1 VKGEE
6 VEREAV
12 RLFGPEG
19 RSAIGAAP
27 SPEPTFDIDVSSFAT
42 NRRVLEYLEF
52 FQVDARDRFEI
63 WLSRLGRYQGMIRE
77 RLRAKGLPEDLLYLT
92 LIESGLSNTAVSRA
106 RAVGMWQFMASTG
119 RLYGLTVDPWVD
131 ERRDPFKA
139 TEAAVNYLA
148 DLRQRLGSVYL
159 AAAAYNAGVGR
170 IERGIDRLPGEPD
183 SVDDHTFFQLSDR
196 RYLRRETRDYVPK
209 LIAASLIAKQPDRYG
224 FHVDPLA
231 PLTFDEITVPDA
243 TGLDVIARL
252 ADTTVATLLE
262 LNPQFVRGVTPP
274 SRSVVVRV
282 PRGRGTAVAERY
294 DSLPVTSRITFV
306 DHYVSRGQTLSEIA
320 QRYRVSV
327 AMIQSANPRLRSR
340 TLRVG
345 ERIIIPMSG
354 RVVPA
359 SAWSVPPEP
368 RYRRVSSTEASRG
381 SHRIR
386 RGETAS
392 VIARRYG
399 ISLTSLL
406 NYNGLT
412 MGSVLRAGDVLKIPE
427 KCTTTC

>member
-1 VKGEE
+1 V
-6 VEREAV
+6 
-12 RLFGPEG
+12 
-19 RSAIGAAP
+19 
-27 SPEPTFDIDVSSFAT
+27 
-42 NRRVLEYLEF
+42 
-52 FQVDARDRFEI
+52 
-63 WLSRLGRYQGMIRE
+63 
-77 RLRAKGLPEDLLYLT
+77 
-92 LIESGLSNTAVSRA
+92 
-106 RAVGMWQFMASTG
+106 
-119 RLYGLTVDPWVD
+119 
-131 ERRDPFKA
+131 
-139 TEAAVNYLA
+139 
-148 DLRQRLGSVYL
+148 
-159 AAAAYNAGVGR
+159 
-170 IERGIDRLPGEPD
+170 
-183 SVDDHTFFQLSDR
+183 
-196 RYLRRETRDYVPK
+196 
-209 LIAASLIAKQPDRYG
+209 
-224 FHVDPLA
+224 
-231 PLTFDEITVPDA
+231 
-243 TGLDVIARL
+243 
-252 ADTTVATLLE
+252 
-262 LNPQFVRGVTPP
+262 
-274 SRSVVVRV
+274 
-282 PRGRGTAVAERY
+282 VAERY
-294 DSLPVTSRITFV
+294 DSLPLTSRITFV

-340 TLRVG
+340 ALRVG